1 MKEKK
6 RLSNKDFLLE
16 FFVLFLYIK
25 LHLLQ
30 TWRGYK
36 KKKKKCLHTITYT
49 TITTITATPPEWTM
63 IWTKQNQ
70 KLWVLF
76 GFLLTEI
83 YDLFGEF

>member
-36 KKKKKCLHTITYT
+36 KKKKMFTYYYLYHYYYYYSNT
-49 TITTITATPPEWTM
+49 TGM
-63 IWTKQNQ
+63 DH
-70 KLWVLF
+70 
-76 GFLLTEI
+76 
-83 YDLFGEF
+83 DLD